1 VTPADA
7 RAFEVMAAFEQQ
19 VEALALGFFEQT
31 QPDTPE
37 IIGGNGVNLH
47 APKLERGCRLVW
59 SNRTVAYA
67 ANASAQA
74 DEMALENHSKVAV
87 EFRWMDPPEDPT
99 NVIA

>member
-1 VTPADA
+1 
-7 RAFEVMAAFEQQ
+7 MAAFEQQ

-74 DEMALENHSKVAV
+74 DEMALACIQGIRSTLRFQGPAG
-87 EFRWMDPPEDPT
+87 R
-99 NVIA
+99 